1 MNSYASNYARVA
13 EQADAPDLKF
23 GVRKNVRV
31 QVPSR
36 VLSDTTLK
44 PTPQKVDR
52 NVAIVVSDNFHTLA
66 RQLLFRS

>member
-44 PTPQKVDR
+44 PTRQKSGPER
-52 NVAIVVSDNFHTLA
+52 SHRSI
-66 RQLLFRS
+66 RQFSHLGKTALVP